1 MSLLSFPWE
10 AGNICYFPLA
20 SFSQWPFTQSIA
32 IGTSSS
38 QTVVLPDC
46 KHQACLQAAK
56 APSNPRAALE
66 LVLTSLESTPSGLCT
81 SGLVPFILSI
91 SWPCAPTAGGRIRW
105 SGRRVLRSWQAGSLP
120 GLGTSLKSAV
130 TTIPKFFRKKRG
142 AFSNRGLPF
151 WIVSCLRGPN
161 PWITV

>member
-1 MSLLSFPWE
+1 MGWLRLKRWCHESPVFPLRGWKHLLLPIGLLLSM
-10 AGNICYFPLA
+10 AIY
-20 SFSQWPFTQSIA
+20 SIHRHWH
-32 IGTSSS
+32 
-38 QTVVLPDC
+38 VVLPDC

-81 SGLVPFILSI
+81 SGLVPFIQSV
-91 SWPCAPTAGGRIRW
+91 SWLCAPTAGGRIRW

-151 WIVSCLRGPN
+151 RIVSC
-161 PWITV
+161 